1 MHLVPVELDLVPT
14 DDAEEGVSLEDS
26 LSRSLAVDVGA
37 VPLIV
42 VGVLTDELGILVV
55 HRI

>member
-1 MHLVPVELDLVPT
+1 MHLVPIELDLVPT
-14 DDAEEGVSLEDS
+14 DDAEEGVGLEDP
-26 LSRSLAVDVGA
+26 LGRSLAVDEGA

-42 VGVLTDELGILVV
+42 VGVLVDELSILVV

>member
-1 MHLVPVELDLVPT
+1 MHLVPVDLDLVPT
-14 DDAEEGVSLEDS
+14 DDADEGVSLEDP
-26 LSRSLAVDVGA
+26 LGRRLAVEVGA

-42 VGVLTDELGILVV
+42 VGVLADELGILVV